1 MKLKRCIASATAL
14 AMTVSVMAFA
24 PMTAEAAPVDR
35 PNGTESV
42 IKTFSIDGNPV
53 MSQYASCWVSLYGI
67 DESSFTSANYVK
79 VTMDFDTAPEIG
91 DGKTK

>member
-42 IKTFSIDGNPV
+42 KLYFRKLCKGNH
-53 MSQYASCWVSLYGI
+53 G
-67 DESSFTSANYVK
+67 F
-79 VTMDFDTAPEIG
+79 
-91 DGKTK
+91 